1 MERDTV
7 IARAV
12 RADQLYNKY
21 YSSSNSD
28 FVYVIAAASLIGPVF
43 FIMLVVMFS
52 IAKAR
57 IRAHRPISRIMKSSL
72 RGKTLVAL
80 VILGVYISVYI
91 LILDIFAAH
100 YVRTSHHEYATEL
113 SERNPFNLVVSYFTL
128 ACDIA
133 AFIVVPLFI
142 FLKNICNCWPGSCFN
157 LPCKSCKKE
166 DDDDCVLLCF
176 LIAPVM
182 CITSHLGYI
191 LLAWLTQPSRSTTT
205 LILYYFLFSYMFL
218 SLRMSYKGCKRIR
231 EPKQPS
237 SYRQS
242 SPRQSSFRQSSPRQF
257 LFEES
262 SSSTVSSDVQQAIH
276 PVSYR
281 SGSDEEDST
290 SNPGS
295 AHSSRSDENSKGID
309 MCAFLVTFFLL
320 GPFYLGAAV
329 IFVMMVYLTPLAS
342 EDLFNY
348 ILNVIEFIIVVVST
362 QYAYKLFVAK
372 RFSFK
377 QGLKYINRKIT
388 DHAKKTRKKNKR
400 GDTEAVQAVGNKNKQ
415 GFVEETVDLEQGFI
429 EETVDLKQG
438 FVEKT
443 VDLFSKWILIPHMDQ
458 VQRREKQ
465 DKTQSHTCT
474 VL

>member
-1 MERDTV
+1 M
-7 IARAV
+7 
-12 RADQLYNKY
+12 RADQLYKKY

-43 FIMLVVMFS
+43 LIMLVVIFS

-57 IRAHRPISRIMKSSL
+57 IRAHRPNSRIMKSSL

-91 LILDIFAAH
+91 LILDILAAH
-100 YVRTSHHEYATEL
+100 YVRTSHHEYAAEL
-113 SERNPFNLVVSYFTL
+113 SERNPFNLDVSYFTL

-133 AFIVVPLFI
+133 AFIAIPLFI
-142 FLKNICNCWPGSCFN
+142 FLKKCMHICNCLPGN

-218 SLRMSYKGCKRIR
+218 SLRTSYKGCKLIIKDIR

-237 SYRQS
+237 SHGQS
-242 SPRQSSFRQSSPRQF
+242 SPKQ
-257 LFEES
+257 
-262 SSSTVSSDVQQAIH
+262 
-276 PVSYR
+276 
-281 SGSDEEDST
+281 
-290 SNPGS
+290 S
-295 AHSSRSDENSKGID
+295 AHSSISDENSKGID
-309 MCAFLVTFFLL
+309 MCVFLVTFFLL
-320 GPFYLGAAV
+320 GPFYLGVAV
-329 IFVMMVYLTPLAS
+329 IFIMMVYRTPLAS

-377 QGLKYINRKIT
+377 KGLQSINEKIT
-388 DHAKKTRKKNKR
+388 DHAEKKNKR
-400 GDTEAVQAVGNKNKQ
+400 GDTEAVGNKNEKKNKRDDTEAVQAVGNKNEL
-415 GFVEETVDLEQGFI
+415 GFAEETVDL
-429 EETVDLKQG
+429 
-438 FVEKT
+438 
-443 VDLFSKWILIPHMDQ
+443 FSRWILIPHMDQ
-458 VQRREKQ
+458 VQKREIQ
-465 DKTQSHTCT
+465 DKATLVKRQRS
-474 VL
+474 L

>member
-12 RADQLYNKY
+12 CADQLYKKY

-100 YVRTSHHEYATEL
+100 YVRTSHHEYAAEL

-142 FLKNICNCWPGSCFN
+142 FLKKCLHICNCWPGSCFN

-218 SLRMSYKGCKRIR
+218 SLRMSYKGCKLLHIGNLHPDNLHPGNLLHLRNLHLHPAR
-231 EPKQPS
+231 RFS
-237 SYRQS
+237 V
-242 SPRQSSFRQSSPRQF
+242 
-257 LFEES
+257 LDEES
-262 SSSTVSSDVQQAIH
+262 NADSSSTVSSEAISNQPAH
-276 PVSYR
+276 S
-281 SGSDEEDST
+281 SGSDDK
-290 SNPGS
+290 
-295 AHSSRSDENSKGID
+295 NSKGID

-320 GPFYLGAAV
+320 GPFYLGVAV
-329 IFVMMVYLTPLAS
+329 IFIMMVYLTPLAS

-377 QGLKYINRKIT
+377 KGLKYINQKIT
-388 DHAKKTRKKNKR
+388 DHAGKKNKR
-400 GDTEAVQAVGNKNKQ
+400 DDTEAVQAVRNKNKQ
-415 GFVEETVDLEQGFI
+415 GFVEE
-429 EETVDLKQG
+429 
-438 FVEKT
+438 T

-458 VQRREKQ
+458 VQRRGKQ
-465 DKTQSHTCT
+465 DKTQSHTCS
-474 VL
+474 